1 MEINEKEIIVW
12 GMHSQ
17 DDNLFLNSKQ
27 PVIAIG
33 WEQMGDLR
41 NIGKDLGDY
50 KLAYS
55 KTYKDKSKQSIAG
68 SVAQIYKFKEKMEV
82 GDYVV
87 FSSKSDK
94 KINIGIISGEYYY
107 QEGERYPNRRKIKW
121 IKHLPRTYFTQ
132 GALYE
137 FGSFLSVF
145 QIKNY
150 SDEVIN
156 ALDKEFE
163 KKLSIISEDDTIQAT
178 AETIMLSTQD
188 YVLKKLSTCY
198 KGYPLENVCE
208 SLLKAMGYGFTQVS
222 KQGGDRGVDLVAYKD
237 ELPPRIIVQVK
248 SYDGDVPEKEVQSLK
263 GALKQGDYG
272 LFITLGNYSK
282 NAQQYIKENPMI
294 KAINGREFVD
304 LILKFYDKMD
314 DNFKANM
321 NLVQVYLPITNQGDD
336 E

>member
-1 MEINEKEIIVW
+1 MEINEKETIVW

-41 NIGKDLGDY
+41 NIGKSLDDY
-50 KLAYS
+50 RLAYS
-55 KTYKDKSKQSIAG
+55 KTYQDKSKQSIAG
-68 SVAQIYKFKEKMEV
+68 SVAQLYKFKEKMEI

-94 KINIGIISGEYYY
+94 KINIGIVSGEYYY
-107 QEGERYPNRRKIKW
+107 QEGERYPNRRKVKW

-150 SDEVIN
+150 SDEVID
-156 ALDKEFE
+156 ALDKEFAQ
-163 KKLSIISEDDTIQAT
+163 KQSVISEDDTIQAT
-178 AETIMLSTQD
+178 ADAIMLSTQD
-188 YVLKKLSTCY
+188 YILKKLSTLY

-248 SYDGDVPEKEVQSLK
+248 SYDGDVPEKDVQSLK

-321 NLVQVYLPITNQGDD
+321 NLVQVYLPITNQG
-336 E
+336 ENE

>member
-1 MEINEKEIIVW
+1 MDDKEKDIVIW

-33 WEQMGDLR
+33 WKEIGSLQNFNN
-41 NIGKDLGDY
+41 NIEDY
-50 KLAYS
+50 KTTYS
-55 KTYKDKSKQSIAG
+55 NTYKNKSKSSIAG
-68 SVAQIYKFKEKMEV
+68 SVAQIYKFKEKMEI

-87 FSSKSDK
+87 FSSKSDR
-94 KINIGIISGEYYY
+94 KINIGVIDSDYFY
-107 QEGERYPNRRKIKW
+107 QEGERYPNRRKVKW
-121 IKHLPRTYFTQ
+121 LKHIPRTCFTQ

-137 FGSFLSVF
+137 IGSFLSVF

-150 SDEVIN
+150 SDEILN
-156 ALDKEFE
+156 ALDKNTSQ
-163 KKLSIISEDDTIQAT
+163 KQVVVSEDDTIQAT

-188 YVLKKLSTCY
+188 YVLKKLSSCY
-198 KGYPLENVCE
+198 KGYPLESVCE
-208 SLLKAMGYGFTQVS
+208 SLLKAMGYFTKAS
-222 KQGGDRGVDLVAYKD
+222 KQGGDRGVDLIAYKD

-248 SYDGDVPEKEVQSLK
+248 SYDSDVPERDVQSLK

-282 NAQQYIKENPMI
+282 NAQQYIEENPMI

-314 DNFKANM
+314 DKFKSNM
-321 NLVQVYLPITNQGDD
+321 NLIQVYLPIAKQGEND
-336 E
+336 